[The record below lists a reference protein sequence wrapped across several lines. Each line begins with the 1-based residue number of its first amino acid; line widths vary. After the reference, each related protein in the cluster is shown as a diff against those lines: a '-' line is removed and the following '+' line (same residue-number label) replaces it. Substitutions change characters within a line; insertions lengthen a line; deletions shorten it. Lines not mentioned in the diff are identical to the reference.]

1 MALSKCP
8 AESSVLSI
16 QSSAVSCEWCGA
28 EGLAACTASEGRKST
43 MGERVRING
52 GHYIPWCKHQ
62 LGDQEIDWANNRL
75 TSAIQ
80 GCNWETRKTMAA
92 RETESVSTIPTWYC
106 LLVSCIICS
115 TLSLF
120 TVFRSVCVYIYFP
133 ARVRLDNMKCHFV
146 LLRLNQSGGRIEQ
159 LKRKKKSFN

>member
-1 MALSKCP
+1 MTKIGILSTPSFTFQCMALSKCP

-52 GHYIPWCKHQ
+52 GHYIPWCEHQ

-75 TSAIQ
+75 TSVIQ
-80 GCNWETRKTMAA
+80 GCNWETRKTMA
-92 RETESVSTIPTWYC
+92 RERLRVCPPYLPGTVS
-106 LLVSCIICS
+106 L
-115 TLSLF
+115 
-120 TVFRSVCVYIYFP
+120 
-133 ARVRLDNMKCHFV
+133 
-146 LLRLNQSGGRIEQ
+146 
-159 LKRKKKSFN
+159 